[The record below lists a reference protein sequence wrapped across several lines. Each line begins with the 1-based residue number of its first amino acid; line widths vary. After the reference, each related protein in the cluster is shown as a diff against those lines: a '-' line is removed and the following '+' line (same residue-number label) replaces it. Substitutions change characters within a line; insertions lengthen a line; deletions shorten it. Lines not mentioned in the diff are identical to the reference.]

1 MEEHEKDLE
10 DCQDLIESLRKEKNE
25 LTLKVQKLDERLNSL
40 EDIVDENDELKEKIE
55 DLLGEIEDL
64 EHLSTVSEEE
74 RWDEAI
80 SELLVDVLPHIK
92 EAHNINETILKKFTE
107 DISDK
112 RLLSE
117 MKANLYNL
125 NFIMK
130 KYGISLYNA
139 RI

>member
-1 MEEHEKDLE
+1 LDK
-10 DCQDLIESLRKEKNE
+10 
-25 LTLKVQKLDERLNSL
+25 KLDSL
-40 EDIVDENDELKEKIE
+40 EDIVDENDELKAKIE
-55 DLLGEIEDL
+55 DLLGEIEDI
-64 EHLSTVSEEE
+64 EHFNTISSEE

-117 MKANLYNL
+117 IKANIYNL